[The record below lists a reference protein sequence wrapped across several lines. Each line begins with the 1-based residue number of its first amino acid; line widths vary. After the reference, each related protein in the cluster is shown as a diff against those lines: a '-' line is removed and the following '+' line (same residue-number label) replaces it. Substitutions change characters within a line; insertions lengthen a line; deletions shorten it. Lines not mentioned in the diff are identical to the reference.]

1 MEKTLLK
8 KVLTEK
14 GGGICGG
21 ACIGRT
27 PTYTPIPLVKVVFQ
41 WTLENNRENSR
52 YSRLLF
58 IVLKVHDAD

>member
-8 KVLTEK
+8 KGPYRE
-14 GGGICGG
+14 GWGYMWGCS
-21 ACIGRT
+21 ART